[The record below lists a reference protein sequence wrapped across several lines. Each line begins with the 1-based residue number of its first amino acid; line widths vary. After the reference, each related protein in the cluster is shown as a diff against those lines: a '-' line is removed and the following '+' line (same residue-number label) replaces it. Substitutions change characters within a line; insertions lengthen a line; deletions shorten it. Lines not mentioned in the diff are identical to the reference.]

1 MSSAGYELQFNVGMR
16 RTFYT
21 RVARAALAGPRIVKD
36 HETEIQTGYRN
47 HMFTCQLP
55 SKHTRIQLINYVPC
69 LLQFTTHAQYLAL
82 VIIYSGTSILY
93 WR

>member
-1 MSSAGYELQFNVGMR
+1 MSSAGYELQFSVGMR

-47 HMFTCQLP
+47 HMYICLHVSYLQA
-55 SKHTRIQLINYVPC
+55 KHTGIQLINYVLC
-69 LLQFTTHAQYLAL
+69 LLQLTT
-82 VIIYSGTSILY
+82 
-93 WR
+93 